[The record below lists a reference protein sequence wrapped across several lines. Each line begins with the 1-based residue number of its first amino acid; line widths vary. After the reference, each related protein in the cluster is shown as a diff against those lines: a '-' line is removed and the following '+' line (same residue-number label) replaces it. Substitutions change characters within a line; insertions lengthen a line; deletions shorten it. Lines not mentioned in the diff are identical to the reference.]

1 MKLSDTDYS
10 LLRELQQNEK
20 HKRNYVKITVLLML
34 HLGKSAEEIGLCL
47 GISAAT
53 VSNYEKKYE
62 QLGLDSYLEDNY
74 VAYQGKLT
82 PEEQAI
88 LVQELSENL
97 YQNTA
102 QIVHF
107 ISERFGKKYTCQ
119 GVVPLLHRLGFSYKK
134 TKLVPC
140 EADLSQQVAFVDT
153 LNTLK
158 ASLESDSA
166 VLYFA
171 DAVHPQHNTRSS
183 YAWIPKG
190 EEKELPSVS
199 GRQRLNC
206 NGAINPFEVRD
217 MEVRFDTCINAQSTW
232 LLYKQLE
239 EKHSDKACIY
249 VVCDNARYYKN
260 KWLQE
265 QLQGSKIKQI
275 FLPAYSPNLNLIERL
290 WKFMRKKV
298 IDTHFYRTFEE
309 FRQKILAFFEHIEQY
324 KQEVETLISCN
335 FHVPKT
341 QTTLY

>member
-1 MKLSDTDYS
+1 MKLSATDYS

-82 PEEQAI
+82 PEEQA
-88 LVQELSENL
+88 LVVQELSENL

-102 QIVHF
+102 QMVDF

-119 GVVPLLHRLGFSYKK
+119 GVVPWLHRLGFSYKK
-134 TKLVPC
+134 TKLVFC
-140 EADLSQQVAFVDT
+140 QADLSQQVALVDR

-158 ASLESDSA
+158 ARLESDSA
-166 VLYFA
+166 ELYFA
-171 DAVHPQHNTRSS
+171 DALHPPHHTRSS

-190 EEKELPSVS
+190 QEKEVPSVS

-206 NGAINPFEVRD
+206 KGAINPSEVRD
-217 MEVRFDTCINAQSTW
+217 MELRFDTCINAQSTW
-232 LLYKQLE
+232 LLYKQLA

-249 VVCDNARYYKN
+249 VVCENARYYKN
-260 KWLQE
+260 KQR
-265 QLQGSKIKQI
+265 QGMPC
-275 FLPAYSPNLNLIERL
+275 LY
-290 WKFMRKKV
+290 
-298 IDTHFYRTFEE
+298 
-309 FRQKILAFFEHIEQY
+309 Y
-324 KQEVETLISCN
+324 KSSCR
-335 FHVPKT
+335 VAR
-341 QTTLY
+341 